1 MEDKN
6 IDKEQPKKKRFDLM
20 DDLKNG
26 GAIELVPDP
35 NPEDVKPEKRGPGR
49 PRKKKL
55 EEGPSN
61 RENKTPLNSDMSYLD
76 TYQFPASLIGGTI
89 SELNALSAR
98 LNQDLNYVRA
108 SRTMKSKYIYISNL
122 SGALTSVLSSKVQ
135 AIRELRGMVTDANN
149 FELKRQQ
156 QLKINE
162 KESDDKI
169 ISDMYNAYLN
179 APVGTLS
186 SRPINVS
193 PEFLNSG
200 GNGYGTPMITAD
212 GQSYAVA
219 DDSQFQNY
227 INNLTPQQNQM
238 INEKNVEIVLVYNQ
252 TDQSRRFEA
261 IDNRTGMPVPNI
273 ELPNDFVRDG
283 CVIDIRKG
291 IARNSSLNQT
301 FKLRLEGSGAINDF

>member
-1 MEDKN
+1 MSKEKDFNLLDK
-6 IDKEQPKKKRFDLM
+6 ITTD
-20 DDLKNG
+20 
-26 GAIELVPDP
+26 GAIEIKDP
-35 NPEDVKPEKRGPGR
+35 PITTEKRGPGR
-49 PRKKKL
+49 PKKKKV
-55 EEGPSN
+55 EEGPSV

-89 SELNALSAR
+89 AELNNLAVR
-98 LNQDLNYVRA
+98 LNQDLEYVRA

-122 SGALTSVLSSKVQ
+122 SSSLTSVLSSKVQ

-162 KESDDKI
+162 QDSDDKI

-179 APVGTLS
+179 APMGVLAE
-186 SRPINVS
+186 RPMNVS
-193 PEFLNSG
+193 PEFLNTG
-200 GNGYGTPMITAD
+200 GNNIGTPVASANGQTYALNAD
-212 GQSYAVA
+212 EA
-219 DDSQFQNY
+219 QFQNY

-238 INEKNVEIVLVYNQ
+238 INEKNVEIVMVYNQ
-252 TDQSRRFEA
+252 NDQSRRFEA
-261 IDNRTGMPVPNI
+261 IDTRTGLPVPNI
-273 ELPNDFVRDG
+273 ELPNDFVKDG

-301 FKLRLEGSGAINDF
+301 FKLKLEGIRNSNEF